1 MRIDKRKVM
10 FYSISIAIIQIN
22 EIDNAGSRITRFT
35 PKDIRHIMRYYN
47 RQQHW
52 GHNDN
57 SLRNHDGART
67 RRTDRF
73 DKPEAVNGR
82 ESIRPLVYPHAPTI
96 VLVSCVQHARTGLR
110 YKGFPAFTWLEC
122 KSSPRDAF
130 PTGSRLYFF
139 FPTMTM
145 CTFPRA
151 WNFWLCYKDQARYRI
166 SVGLKKVL
174 HDRDQWGT
182 SDPLRQCVF
191 QNAWVIGILV
201 IYEEKENY
209 GNRFSKVYMYIR

>member
-1 MRIDKRKVM
+1 MQEVA
-10 FYSISIAIIQIN
+10 YAIY
-22 EIDNAGSRITRFT
+22 
-35 PKDIRHIMRYYN
+35 PKGVIRHIMWYYN

-122 KSSPRDAF
+122 KSSPRDA
-130 PTGSRLYFF
+130 TGSRLYFF
-139 FPTMTM
+139 PHYDNVHVSTCVKLLIVLQGPSPMWNLGRFKKGAAR
-145 CTFPRA
+145 PRPVRYE
-151 WNFWLCYKDQARYRI
+151 WSFTSLCI
-166 SVGLKKVL
+166 SKRLSNWHTSHLWKKGEL
-174 HDRDQWGT
+174 W
-182 SDPLRQCVF
+182 
-191 QNAWVIGILV
+191 
-201 IYEEKENY
+201 E
-209 GNRFSKVYMYIR
+209 